1 MITLRKIFDLGLEKI
16 WPKEKQKR
24 EINKE
29 HPCFKNNLEM

>member
-1 MITLRKIFDLGLEKI
+1 MITLRKTFDLGLEKI

-29 HPCFKNNLEM
+29 QEKLHHF